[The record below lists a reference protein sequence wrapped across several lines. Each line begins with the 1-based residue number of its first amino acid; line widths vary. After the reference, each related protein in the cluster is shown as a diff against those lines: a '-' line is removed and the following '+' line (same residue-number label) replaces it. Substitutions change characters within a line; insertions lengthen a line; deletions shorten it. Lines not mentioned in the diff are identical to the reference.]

1 MGMACMLY
9 LQYRQRRRVLNH
21 CDRRITHLDDLD
33 ISFVLF
39 NISSK
44 FHLHLVLLTI
54 TQQAYQYK

>member
-9 LQYRQRRRVLNH
+9 LQYRQRRSVLNH

-39 NISSK
+39 NIFSK
-44 FHLHLVLLTI
+44 FH
-54 TQQAYQYK
+54 